1 MNKFTTIAAMCLFG
15 LMASA
20 VQADEMASDDGM
32 MDDDMKGAMAHE
44 DMKKDDMSDSMG
56 DGMKDNM
63 SGDDMGMKD
72 DGMGMKDDKTMH
84 DDMKDGMKG
93 DGMGKSDSMN

>member
-1 MNKFTTIAAMCLFG
+1 MNKFTTIAAMCVFG

-20 VQADEMASDDGM
+20 VQADEMASEGGM
-32 MDDDMKGAMAHE
+32 MDDDMKESMAHE
-44 DMKKDDMSDSMG
+44 DMKKDDMSGSMG

-63 SGDDMGMKD
+63 SGDDME
-72 DGMGMKDDKTMH
+72 MKDDKAMH